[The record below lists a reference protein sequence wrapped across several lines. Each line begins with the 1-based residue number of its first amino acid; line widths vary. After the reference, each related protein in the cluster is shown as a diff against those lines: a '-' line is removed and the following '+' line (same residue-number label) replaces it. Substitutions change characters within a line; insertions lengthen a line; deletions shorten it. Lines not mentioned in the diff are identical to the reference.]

1 MLEYTSMDENT
12 SQKEFVETEEFLKE
26 KAINDA
32 HEETQKSSNFSQLK
46 IDVDQLSSEEK
57 AKLDEA
63 QQAVAKRSG
72 KNKKVWNI
80 CMFFLNV
87 GVIAGILLYTLFT
100 NEFTPL
106 SQIDINI
113 QWFFVALLFFS
124 VAFVFDTWS
133 VSHLLK
139 KNCGKARFILSLKTN
154 LCGRYYDAVTPLAT
168 GGQPFQVTYLISRD
182 VPSAAALS
190 VPMAR
195 LFFQQLTWLILSATC
210 LIVTA
215 VDKSFNMVVS
225 IASAIGFILGFF
237 TMFLTLFLSISK
249 KTGKVLV
256 VKTLKLLHKMKI
268 VKNYE
273 KQYQRVT
280 KYVEDYQNIM
290 TNYVKCPKD
299 LIIMIFSCI
308 ARLILVYSIPFFV
321 YCMFSDFDPSM
332 FGRMMVMG
340 VLIDLAASFIPLPGG
355 SGASEISFSMMFGAY
370 FAGGELFWALI
381 IWRFFSYYIYLIL
394 GFGMVAYDFVYG
406 NRKYKWQKVEKNL
419 QVESRRFKDAQ
430 IANFRSER
438 AYRRK
443 RQLRKS

>member
-1 MLEYTSMDENT
+1 MD
-12 SQKEFVETEEFLKE
+12 
-26 KAINDA
+26 
-32 HEETQKSSNFSQLK
+32 
-46 IDVDQLSSEEK
+46 
-57 AKLDEA
+57 
-63 QQAVAKRSG
+63 
-72 KNKKVWNI
+72 
-80 CMFFLNV
+80 
-87 GVIAGILLYTLFT
+87 
-100 NEFTPL
+100 
-106 SQIDINI
+106 
-113 QWFFVALLFFS
+113 
-124 VAFVFDTWS
+124 
-133 VSHLLK
+133 
-139 KNCGKARFILSLKTN
+139 ILSLKTN

-215 VDKSFNMVVS
+215 IDKSFNMVVS

>member
-1 MLEYTSMDENT
+1 M
-12 SQKEFVETEEFLKE
+12 
-26 KAINDA
+26 
-32 HEETQKSSNFSQLK
+32 
-46 IDVDQLSSEEK
+46 
-57 AKLDEA
+57 
-63 QQAVAKRSG
+63 
-72 KNKKVWNI
+72 
-80 CMFFLNV
+80 
-87 GVIAGILLYTLFT
+87 
-100 NEFTPL
+100 
-106 SQIDINI
+106 
-113 QWFFVALLFFS
+113 
-124 VAFVFDTWS
+124 FDTWS